1 MSLIFRQNRN
11 DDMKQMIL
19 RIVVY
24 TCIVIGAFTLQ
35 TSVAHFFAL
44 ANITPNFLLVTV
56 MAAGLM
62 RGRKAGTAVGFF
74 AGLLID
80 IFFGEYLG
88 IYAFIYMMFGFV
100 NGFFNHMFY
109 AEEVI
114 FPIAMVAVNE
124 LAYGIV
130 IYFFFYLMRS
140 RWNFFAYFKSII
152 MPELIYTLLVSLV
165 FYFILL
171 WADSK
176 LQTFEK
182 GVHRRVTKNKR

>member
-1 MSLIFRQNRN
+1 
-11 DDMKQMIL
+11 MKQTII

-24 TCIVIGAFTLQ
+24 TCIIIGSFTLQ
-35 TSVAHFFAL
+35 TSVFHFFSL
-44 ANITPNFLLVTV
+44 ANITPNFMLITV

-62 RGRKAGTAVGFF
+62 RGRKAGIAVGFF
-74 AGLLID
+74 SGLLID

-88 IYAFIYMMFGFV
+88 IYAFIYMVFGYI

-109 AEEVI
+109 AEEAV
-114 FPIAMVAVNE
+114 FPLAMVAANDLV
-124 LAYGIV
+124 YGIV

-140 RWNFFAYFKSII
+140 KWNFITYFKNI
-152 MPELIYTLLVSLV
+152 MLPELVYTLLASLV

-176 LQTFEK
+176 LDTFEK
-182 GVHRRVTKNKR
+182 RSA